1 MSVIVE
7 QIKSR
12 LDIADVV
19 SAYLKLEKAGH
30 NFRARCPFHN
40 EKTPSFFVSPSR
52 QNYHCFGCGK
62 GGDLINFVEQ
72 IEGLDFMGAL
82 EVLAHRAGVPF
93 DRGALK
99 TDNTLDR
106 LRTILEDATYFF
118 ESNLTNDESAQKY
131 LSERGIT
138 TESIKK
144 FRVGYAPDGWRVLSE
159 YLLARRFNE
168 EELVLAGLVI
178 KKEDTGR
185 VYDRFRGRIMFPIT
199 DAVGRVIG
207 FSGRVIVTS
216 EAEIAKYINTPQTTL
231 YDKSVAL
238 FGIAHAKQAIRERD
252 RVVLVE
258 GQMDLVMAHQV
269 GTTEAVAVSGT
280 ALTDRHLLALK
291 RLSNNVIIAFDADS
305 AGVTASRRA
314 VDLALSL
321 GLEVRMAP
329 LPSGQDPADCIKTDS
344 RIWLETLDKNIHAID
359 FYLAEIRRSETNP
372 RTIKQRVSAEVVPA
386 ISRLPDAL
394 EQSHFVSKVAAAI
407 GVSEMPLWEEV
418 KKRIVPM
425 PRVISRAESVE
436 AQKVEAP
443 VSRLSMIAEK
453 LLGIYWWTN
462 DDDILQQAGEY
473 LITLKTKL
481 MPRQNELA
489 LKAEIT
495 YNEPKRA
502 MGEIRT
508 LLLEFKR
515 EVLREELEQATKE
528 LRQAEELGNAEAV
541 DSALKKCQDI
551 SQSLHLITL

>member
-12 LDIADVV
+12 LDIADVI
-19 SAYLKLEKAGH
+19 SAYLKLEKAGS

-40 EKTPSFFVSPSR
+40 EKTPSFFVSPAR

-118 ESNLTNDESAQKY
+118 ESNLASDELPQKY
-131 LSERGIT
+131 LLERGIT
-138 TESIKK
+138 AESIKK
-144 FRVGYAPDGWRVLSE
+144 FRIGYAPDGWRVLSE
-159 YLLARRFNE
+159 YLLARRFTE
-168 EELVLAGLVI
+168 EELVSAGLAI

-199 DAVGRVIG
+199 DAVGRVVG
-207 FSGRVIVTS
+207 FSGRIVITG
-216 EAEIAKYINTPQTTL
+216 AEETAKYINSPQTVL

-238 FGIAHAKQAIRERD
+238 FGIAEAKQAIRERD
-252 RVVLVE
+252 RAVLVE
-258 GQMDLVMAHQV
+258 GQMDLVMTHQA
-269 GTTEAVAVSGT
+269 GTSEAVAVSGT

-291 RLSNNVIIAFDADS
+291 RLSNNVIMAFDADS
-305 AGVTASRRA
+305 AGVAASRRA

-329 LPSGQDPADCIKTDS
+329 LPAGQDPADCIKADVKV
-344 RIWLETLDKNIHAID
+344 WQEVLAKNVHAID
-359 FYLAEIRRSETNP
+359 FYLAEIRRSETDP

-407 GVSEMPLWEEV
+407 GVSEAPLWEEV
-418 KKRIVPM
+418 KKRIVPV
-425 PRVISRAESVE
+425 PQARVINQDQNVTANP
-436 AQKVEAP
+436 AP
-443 VSRLSMIAEK
+443 ISRLTIIAEK
-453 LLGIYWWTN
+453 LLGIYWWTS
-462 DDDILQQAGEY
+462 DDDILQGAGEA
-473 LITLKTKL
+473 LTKFKTELEVRKD
-481 MPRQNELA
+481 ELA

-495 YNEPKRA
+495 YNEPKKA
-502 MGEIRT
+502 DEEVKI

-515 EVLREELEQATKE
+515 EVLREQLEQATGE
-528 LRQAEELGNAEAV
+528 LRLAEESGDPAAL
-541 DSALKKCQDI
+541 DKALKKCQDI